1 MISTHQTERGRTQPW
16 ELPPFGDTDF
26 SFPVEAK
33 DCPKK
38 RGDCPGKANTPDREA
53 GTATEAG
60 DDTGGGDI
68 LVCTTCRFP
77 ITRESERMEV
87 NGSHTHGFA
96 NPHGLYYDIGCFA
109 AALGCAFS
117 QDSSSEFAWF
127 VGHRWRLAVCRGCG
141 THMGWLFESKS
152 GSFSGL
158 ILAALTLEQE
168 GEEGQ

>member
-1 MISTHQTERGRTQPW
+1 MISTHQTEQIRTLPFK
-16 ELPPFGDTDF
+16 LPPLGDTDF
-26 SFPVEAK
+26 PFPLDAR

-38 RGDCPGKANTPDREA
+38 RGDCHGKAKAPAREK

-60 DDTGGGDI
+60 DDTGGGEA
-68 LVCTTCRFP
+68 LVCTSCRFS

-109 AALGCAFS
+109 FAPGCAFS

-127 VGHRWRLAVCRGCG
+127 AGHRWRLAVCRGCG
-141 THMGWLFESKS
+141 THMGWLFESKNS
-152 GSFSGL
+152 SFAGL

-168 GEEGQ
+168 GEEGR